1 MASDVG
7 MGLGVKGMQ
16 LAEDQIKV
24 LEENFTKVTKHPDE
38 TTLML
43 IAAECGLSEED
54 TAKWFRLRNALWRQA
69 EGLPAE
75 LGSVK
80 DWEKGVCP
88 KKEPPSPHVS
98 ISSPL
103 SVKLVS
109 GPRCQEAS
117 CLWPSISLS
126 FPLHPHPLFYIR
138 VNYAKCEVYVSH
150 ICVLLFYLDFFGA
163 NIMFT

>member
-80 DWEKGVCP
+80 D
-88 KKEPPSPHVS
+88 
-98 ISSPL
+98 
-103 SVKLVS
+103 
-109 GPRCQEAS
+109 
-117 CLWPSISLS
+117 
-126 FPLHPHPLFYIR
+126 
-138 VNYAKCEVYVSH
+138 
-150 ICVLLFYLDFFGA
+150 
-163 NIMFT
+163 